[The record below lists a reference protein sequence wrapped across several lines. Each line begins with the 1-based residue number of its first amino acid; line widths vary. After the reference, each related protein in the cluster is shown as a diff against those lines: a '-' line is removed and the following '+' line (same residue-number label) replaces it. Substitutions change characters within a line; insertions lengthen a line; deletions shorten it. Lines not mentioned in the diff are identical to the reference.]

1 MQRIGEIDARSV
13 PDAVDVVEAIRSLS
27 WVDQLCPLMRHQYAV
42 LRKSPAWAW
51 YALDAMIRD
60 SPDSYLAYFRGYQ
73 RPNRYWDGPDGLR
86 YWRTRFELNRC
97 TADSVEPPRRVDQGA
112 QPIPGWVGPPHV
124 PNGANLYEQDADG
137 RWWPRFDGT
146 DYEPCRAC
154 RRRPAVGPSAKIAK

>member
-1 MQRIGEIDARSV
+1 MQRIGEIDARLV

-73 RPNRYWDGPDGLR
+73 RPNRYWDGHDGLR
-86 YWRTRFELNRC
+86 
-97 TADSVEPPRRVDQGA
+97 
-112 QPIPGWVGPPHV
+112 
-124 PNGANLYEQDADG
+124 
-137 RWWPRFDGT
+137 
-146 DYEPCRAC
+146 
-154 RRRPAVGPSAKIAK
+154 